1 MRAAQRTMTQ
11 IGKELLTNAK
21 AAALASATEKGE
33 IEKNSLHG
41 RDLLSL
47 LVKANMATDIPESQK
62 LSDKDVI
69 ARALHLECSQLNVMH
84 TDRPWSP
91 EVPTFLVAGHE
102 TTRYDITR
110 YCCV

>member
-1 MRAAQRTMTQ
+1 MTQ
-11 IGKELLTNAK
+11 IGEELLTNAK

-69 ARALHLECSQLNVMH
+69 ARTCRQLHTIHSDRRQQRCLHFLLRVMKRRG
-84 TDRPWSP
+84 TCY
-91 EVPTFLVAGHE
+91 TLMLCGG
-102 TTRYDITR
+102 
-110 YCCV
+110 